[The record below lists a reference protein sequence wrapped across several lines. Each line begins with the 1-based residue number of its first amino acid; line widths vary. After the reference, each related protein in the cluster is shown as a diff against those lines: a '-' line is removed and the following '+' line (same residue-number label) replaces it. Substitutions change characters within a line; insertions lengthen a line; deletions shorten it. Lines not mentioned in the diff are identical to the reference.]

1 MQQSE
6 LNRRDFVK
14 LLGLTTA
21 GLVMLCAGASFGDD
35 GSPSENQIGYFK
47 QLPIDDIAHTFPT
60 PQDDARAWVYWFWMR
75 GNVTRIGVTA
85 DLEAMQRVGIG
96 GVLIFVVNEG
106 TPGGPCVAGAPRLD
120 FMGADW
126 QEMFEFAC
134 SEAHRLGLKVNMA
147 NDPGWCGSGGP
158 WITLETS
165 MQKVV
170 WTRTDV
176 TGGRAITQQMKL
188 PEEVDGY
195 KLLPAFIPPTQSAEL
210 SGTHVTGPYYYR
222 DIALLAFPVP
232 AAAPNVIPN
241 IKALVDGSGA
251 YTVLQQNIPAPAN
264 WPVVPAA
271 GNVAANSIVDISTHM
286 NSQGQLNWDAP
297 PGNWAILRMGHTST
311 GMANHPAPISG
322 TGFESDK
329 LSKKATKLQFDSQMG
344 KLIVDVGA
352 LAGKG
357 KTLVSTH
364 IDSWETGS
372 QNWTPTFPEDFK
384 RLRGYDITKYLPT
397 ITGTVVENMDI
408 SERFLWD
415 FRATIS
421 DLLVENY
428 AAYMRELAV
437 KHGLRLTIEGYA
449 GVPANELDYG
459 GQAVEPM
466 GELWSTPRFQNWTDV
481 IEMASAGHTFGHHII
496 GLETFTSQGDG
507 FKGYPAIVKDI
518 GDWAFCA
525 GINRFVFHR
534 YTMQPW
540 TEPHYAPGMSMG
552 PVGLHYERTET
563 WWELTRPWH
572 EYVARCCYLL
582 RQGLYVADICYLQA
596 EGGPMSI
603 NPPGQLGP
611 NGAPPRP
618 GYNYDTCSVEV
629 VLKRMSVRDGR
640 LVLPDGTNYRVL
652 VLPESQTMTPTLLK
666 KIKELVDH
674 GATIIGP
681 RPVKSP
687 SLSNFPHCDAEV
699 QKIAAELWDSGKI
712 ISGKTAEQV
721 LSQRGIPPDFASD
734 HPEAVNF
741 CHRKMADA
749 DIYFV
754 ANGKAATGYPFA
766 GESLLANCSFR
777 ITGVAPEFWDPETG
791 KMWPV
796 PAYASSDGVTSIP
809 IVLGPK
815 GSVFVVFRRNH
826 ATAVKDPLRRISHKG
841 KVLLAADARLRP
853 AKKLKIS
860 VISATYGVPG
870 DAARTRNV
878 KAIVQKLVDA
888 GETSFPVMKMF
899 ELGGDPA
906 PGVVK
911 TLTIDYVL
919 DGHKGRISRHDGQE
933 VIFAE
938 PEPAFHPIL
947 TLEANGDGH
956 LQAIVTQTGQY
967 QCVWASGKHTTIRVA
982 DIPKPIAIEGPWN
995 VTFPPGWGAPAQI
1008 KLDKLIAWNQHPD
1021 AGVRYFSGTA
1031 EYQTEFD
1038 VPAELS
1044 APGQRIE
1051 LDLGNVAVMARVR
1064 VNGHDLGI
1072 LWKPPFQ
1079 LDVTRVLKPGRNLL
1093 NISVTNLWINRMIGD
1108 QQLPEDPE
1116 RYLGPTWWHGTLKKW
1131 PQWLLDGKPN
1141 PYGRYTFTTCQVYNK
1156 TDPLVESG
1164 LIGPVKLV
1172 TSVCANFGM

>member
-1 MQQSE
+1 MSPSAV
-6 LNRRDFVK
+6 NRREFVK
-14 LLGLTTA
+14 LLGVTTA
-21 GLVMLCAGASFGDD
+21 GLVMLRAGASFGDAPK
-35 GSPSENQIGYFK
+35 SLNNQIGYFK
-47 QLPIDDIAHTFPT
+47 QLPIDDIARTFPV
-60 PQDDARAWVYWFWMR
+60 PQDDARPWVYWFWMR
-75 GNVTRIGVTA
+75 GNVTRAGVTA

-96 GVLIFVVNEG
+96 GVLIMVVNEG
-106 TPGGPCVAGAPRLD
+106 TPGGPCVAAAPPLD
-120 FMGADW
+120 FMGANW

-134 SEAHRLGLKVNMA
+134 SEAHRLGLKVNMT

-176 TGGRAITQQMKL
+176 TGGRAIAQQIKM

-210 SGTHVTGPYYYR
+210 SGTHVTGPAYYR

-241 IKALVDGSGA
+241 IQALVDGSGA

-271 GNVAANSIVDISTHM
+271 GNVAINSIIDISHHM

-311 GMANHPAPISG
+311 GMPNHPAPISG

-344 KLIVDVGA
+344 KLIADVGA

-372 QNWTPTFPEDFK
+372 QNWTPTFPADFK

-397 ITGTVVENMDI
+397 ITGTVVESMDI

-481 IEMASAGHTFGHHII
+481 IEMASAGHTFGHRTI
-496 GLETFTSQGDG
+496 GLETFTSAGDG
-507 FKGYPAIVKDI
+507 MKGYPAIVKDI

-552 PVGLHYERTET
+552 PFGLHYERTET
-563 WWELTRPWH
+563 WWELTKPWH
-572 EYVARCCYLL
+572 EYVARCSYLL

-603 NPPGQLGP
+603 RPPGMLGP
-611 NGAPPRP
+611 NGVSPRP
-618 GYNYDTCSVEV
+618 GYNYDACSVEV
-629 VLKRMSVRDGR
+629 LLKRMSARDGR

-652 VLPESQTMTPTLLK
+652 VLPKSQTMTPTLLK
-666 KIKELVDH
+666 KIKELVDK

-681 RPVKSP
+681 RPMKSP
-687 SLSNFPHCDAEV
+687 SLSDYPHCDSEV
-699 QKIAAELWDSGKI
+699 QKIAAELWDTGKI
-712 ISGKTAEQV
+712 ITGKTAEQV
-721 LSQRGIPPDFASD
+721 LAKQGIPPDFASD
-734 HPEAVNF
+734 HPDAVNF

-754 ANGKAATGYPFA
+754 ANGKAAADYPFA
-766 GESLLANCSFR
+766 GQSLLANCAFR

-791 KMWPV
+791 KILSV
-796 PAYASSDGVTSIP
+796 PAYASSDGVTRIP

-815 GSVFVVFRRNH
+815 GSVFVVFRRNRIS
-826 ATAVKDPLRRISHKG
+826 AVKDPIRSVSHQG
-841 KVLLAADARLRP
+841 KILLAANARMRP
-853 AKKLKIS
+853 AKKLKIR
-860 VISATYGVPG
+860 ITSATYGVPG

-878 KAIVQKLVDA
+878 KALVAKLVDA
-888 GETSFPVMKMF
+888 GETSFPVVKMA
-899 ELGGDPA
+899 EIGGDPA

-911 TLTIDYVL
+911 TLTIDYAL
-919 DGHKGRISRHDGQE
+919 DGHKSQISRHDGQE

-938 PEPAFHPIL
+938 PQPVFHPIL

-956 LQAIVTQTGQY
+956 LQAVVTQAGQY
-967 QCVWASGKHTTIRVA
+967 QCVLASGKHTTIRVA
-982 DIPKPIAIEGPWN
+982 DIPRPVAIEGPWN

-1021 AGVRYFSGTA
+1021 AGVRYFSGTG

-1044 APGQRIE
+1044 APGRRIE
-1051 LDLGNVAVMARVR
+1051 LDLGHVAVMARVR

-1072 LWKPPFQ
+1072 LWKPPFR
-1079 LDVTRVLKPGRNLL
+1079 LDVTTVVQPGRNIL
-1093 NISVTNLWINRMIGD
+1093 NVSVTNLWINRMIGD
-1108 QQLPEDPE
+1108 QHLPEDPD
-1116 RYLGPTWWHGTLKKW
+1116 RYYGPTWWNGTLKKW

-1141 PYGRYTFTTCQVYNK
+1141 PSGRYTFTTWQVYSK

-1164 LIGPVKLV
+1164 LIGPVKLRV
-1172 TSVCANFGM
+1172 AAIRELT